1 MKRLALL
8 LLAIA
13 LALPHYG
20 IAQQILN
27 GSFEGAGNTC
37 GYNLS
42 NSAFTAQM
50 PNVVGFGEKNELD
63 ILNASCNYGPAY
75 RGNTFVALTA
85 IAGITDAI
93 GLQLSEPLVP
103 GQTYTLQFH
112 FKLGR
117 LVNGPAR
124 LSIGVASSPNS
135 HGELLHTVFEL
146 SNDWTRRQFQFKPPI
161 RAAYLTVIVECAGEA
176 WVFVDD
182 FSFVCPTVKL
192 GRDTTYCELES
203 RTLDA
208 SSKFDTYQWSTGETT
223 SKIVVQDPGLYWV
236 ETKLGG
242 CTLRDSIELLE
253 KPMLC
258 NCNLYIPN
266 IFSPNQDQQNDTWS
280 PLSPCELLDYEVLVF
295 DRWGGMVFR
304 SQEIS
309 ESWDGQLRGQNAPNG
324 IYAYRVRYRF
334 KNLDEDTPTHQ
345 SAGLLQLLR

>member
-13 LALPHYG
+13 LALPHSG
-20 IAQQILN
+20 LAQRILN

-42 NSAFTAQM
+42 NSAFTSRM

-85 IAGITDAI
+85 IAGITDAL
-93 GLQLSEPLVP
+93 GLQLSEPLEP

-112 FKLGR
+112 YKLGR
-117 LVNGPAR
+117 VVNGPAR

-146 SNDWTRRQFQFKPPI
+146 SNDWTRKQFQFKPPI

-182 FSFVCPTVKL
+182 FSLVCPTLKL
-192 GRDTTYCELES
+192 GKDTTYCEIENLS
-203 RTLDA
+203 LRVPQL
-208 SSKFDTYQWSTGETT
+208 FDSYEWSTGTTT
-223 SKIVVQDPGLYWV
+223 SDIVVQDPGLYWV

-253 KPMLC
+253 KPALC
-258 NCNLYIPN
+258 NCKLYFSN
-266 IFSPNQDQQNDTWS
+266 IFSPNQDQYNDTWA
-280 PLSPCELLDYEVLVF
+280 PLSPCEMADYELLIF

-304 SQEIS
+304 SQQIS
-309 ESWDGQLRGQNAPNG
+309 ASWDGQQRGQLSPNG
-324 IYAYRVRYRF
+324 LYAYRIRYRF
-334 KNLDEDTPTHQ
+334 QSLDDVTIYQ
-345 SAGLLQLLR
+345 SAGLIQLLR